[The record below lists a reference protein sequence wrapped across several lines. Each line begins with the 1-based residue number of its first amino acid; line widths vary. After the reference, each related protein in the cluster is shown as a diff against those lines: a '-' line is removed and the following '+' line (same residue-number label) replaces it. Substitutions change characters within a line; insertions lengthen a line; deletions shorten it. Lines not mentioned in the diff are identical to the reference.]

1 MEQQP
6 LLPDACL
13 AEEHSIGQLCHQV
26 QRAALHADTSVLQA
40 AEIQQLLHHIVQPPG
55 LIVDDLQP
63 LAVVLVGGVV
73 QGHQGLHPAPDGGK
87 RGAQFVRHRAD
98 ELVLHLLGL
107 FQTLSHLVD
116 GAAQPVHLVVGVAGQ
131 GQTHIQ
137 FAPGDAGGGALHL
150 PQRHHD
156 APHKVQSGHDREQQ
170 DRHRNEP
177 TDDDGVFDLPLHQ
190 RQTGDQPQSR
200 HVLGVVGHQRTGR
213 HDHLAGLGAVHR
225 HAQTIRRTERL
236 FKVPAADDALRVR
249 TAGGGDH
256 AAVAVQQHELVFI
269 LIGKL
274 FHHAPQRQ
282 TAADRRALGGIAG
295 IHFQL
300 TGHRGEPPVHDL
312 LHTAVVAAGIAVQ
325 KHCFGQQHH
334 QYGDEQ
340 IAPQP
345 AAGDTA
351 SHNSVLLSVSID
363 NKKIFFCD
371 SGKSV
376 GLS

>member
-1 MEQQP
+1 MG
-6 LLPDACL
+6 D
-13 AEEHSIGQLCHQV
+13 
-26 QRAALHADTSVLQA
+26 
-40 AEIQQLLHHIVQPPG
+40 
-55 LIVDDLQP
+55 
-63 LAVVLVGGVV
+63 
-73 QGHQGLHPAPDGGK
+73 
-87 RGAQFVRHRAD
+87 RAD
-98 ELVLHLLGL
+98 EFVLHLLRL
-107 FQTLSHLVD
+107 FQPLGHLID
-116 GAAQPVHLVVGVAGQ
+116 GAAQAVHLVPLVTGHRQAD
-131 GQTHIQ
+131 IQ
-137 FAPGDAGGGALHL
+137 FSPGNAGGDPLHL

-170 DRHRNEP
+170 DRHRNEH

-200 HVLGVVGHQRTGR
+200 HVLGVVGHQRAGR
-213 HDHLAGLGAVHR
+213 HDYLTRLGAVHR
-225 HAQTIRRTERL
+225 HAQTVRCAERL
-236 FKVPAADDALRVR
+236 LKVLTADDALRVR
-249 TAGGGDH
+249 TAGGGDD

-325 KHCFGQQHH
+325 KHCFGQQHY

-351 SHNSVLLSVSID
+351 SHNSVLLSVRFRTNSLSQ
-363 NKKIFFCD
+363 NLTVLPAP
-371 SGKSV
+371 SEREPLAQPE
-376 GLS
+376 GLRFDRKAFRHAKGPIPEGAGIAQR